1 MAVAHSNAYF
11 TYDLGGASGVGKI
24 NREDL
29 VNAMYDVDPTE
40 TPFLSMIAKR
50 AKATAT
56 LHEWNTDTLAAAS
69 GSAAAQ
75 NEGEDTSPEAIT
87 TPTRMANTT
96 VQLSR
101 VVIVTGTQQAVS
113 TVEGAGREL
122 ARQLI
127 KKGKE
132 LRRNIE
138 ANLLENNA
146 GAAGAEGTARECAGI
161 ETYIV
166 TNTSATGT
174 NATGIGTNARTI
186 ASGASIRAFTE
197 SLLKGVLNTTFT
209 SGGNPN
215 YLMTTAFNKQVLS
228 SFAGNATRFDK
239 AEDKQLITSID
250 VYESDFG
257 ELRCLPNRFQNLV
270 GPTVHTVYLLEDD
283 YWGVAELVPITEKP
297 LAESGFYAKRG
308 LYWEG
313 TLEARNEK
321 SSGAVFDLS
330 VS

>member
-1 MAVAHSNAYF
+1 MAQPTNTYS
-11 TYDLGGASGVGKI
+11 TYDLGGASGIGKI

-29 VNAMYDVDPTE
+29 VAAIYNVDPTE
-40 TPFLSMIAKR
+40 TPFFSMIAKKT
-50 AKATAT
+50 KATAT
-56 LHEWNTDTLAAAS
+56 LHEWNTDTLGTAA
-69 GSAAAQ
+69 GSSLAQIEGDDTAA
-75 NEGEDTSPEAIT
+75 EGQAVPVRLT
-87 TPTRMANTT
+87 NTT

-101 VVIVTGTQQAVS
+101 VVVVSGTQQAVT
-113 TVEGAGREL
+113 TVEGVGREL
-122 ARQLI
+122 ARQLV

-146 GAAGAEGTARECAGI
+146 GAAGNDTTARETAGI
-161 ETYIV
+161 ETWLV
-166 TNTSATGT
+166 TNTSETGT

-186 ASGASIRAFTE
+186 ATGTNIRAFTE
-197 SLLKGVLNTTFT
+197 AQLKDVLNQAFT

-228 SFAGNATRFDK
+228 SFAGNSTRFED
-239 AEDKQLITSID
+239 AEDKKIITSID
-250 VYESDFG
+250 VYVSDFG
-257 ELRCLPNRFQNLV
+257 ELRCLPNRFQNLT
-270 GPTVHTVYLLEDD
+270 GTTVHTVYVLEDD
-283 YWGVAELVPITEKP
+283 YWGVAELVSITEKP
-297 LAESGFYAKRG
+297 LAEAGFYQKRG

-313 TLEARNEK
+313 ALEARNEK